1 MLDSIGWM
9 ACYLQ
14 TGMNEYTGLV
24 DQYLKLIGN
33 SPSRNLRPRE
43 CTPVVDQRSKEA
55 IHLTRS
61 FSPVRVGSPA
71 DFSNASRK
79 TT

>member
-1 MLDSIGWM
+1 MLDYIDWRV
-9 ACYLQ
+9 CYLQ
-14 TGMNEYTGLV
+14 TGLNEYTGLV

-55 IHLTRS
+55 PHAFVFARS
-61 FSPVRVGSPA
+61 RRVTGRLLQCIA
-71 DFSNASRK
+71 EDDLM
-79 TT
+79 